1 MNATAVALILAS
13 VVLHA
18 FWNAVA
24 KGRPTFAF
32 FYYGNLVGAVLLLPM
47 VFIHAS
53 VVFELPRVIWL
64 LLAAAGLAQTIGG
77 LALMRAYREA
87 DLSVAYP
94 LVRSL
99 GPVFIVLASL
109 ALGRGDAIS
118 IGCMLGIAAILV
130 GSVTLGLNNMHAL
143 GQRSISGLGLFFCIS
158 AALGTMGYTLIDDT
172 GVREVLDS
180 GLLDELS
187 NAPFRSGLLYA
198 GIEGWSSFFWMSIWL
213 FRKREHRQELRAY
226 TSGGAMRDALIMGI
240 GSYASYALVL
250 IAMLYASDVSY
261 VAGFRQLSVP
271 LGAAVGV
278 LWFGE
283 HIDLTKGLA
292 LFAMVAGLLAV
303 ALT

>member
-24 KGRPTFAF
+24 KSRPTFAF
-32 FYYGNLVGAVLLLPM
+32 FYYGNLIGALALLPM
-47 VFIHAS
+47 VFLHAS
-53 VVFELPRVIWL
+53 EIIALPPVIWL
-64 LLAAAGLAQTIGG
+64 FLVGAGLAQTIGG

-87 DLSVAYP
+87 DLSFAYP

-99 GPVFIVLASL
+99 GPVFVVLGSL

-118 IGCMLGIAAILV
+118 TGCMLGILAILI

-143 GQRSISGLGLFFCIS
+143 GQRTVSKIGLFFCIA
-158 AALGTMGYTLIDDT
+158 AALGTMGYTLIDDA
-172 GVREVLDS
+172 GVREVLSS

-187 NAPFRSGLLYA
+187 HTPVRSGLLYA
-198 GIEGWSSFFWMSIWL
+198 AVEGWSSFLWMSIWL
-213 FRKREHRQELRAY
+213 FRKREHRDELRAY
-226 TSGGAMRDALIMGI
+226 SSRGAMRDALIMGV

-250 IAMLYASDVSY
+250 ISMLYASDVSY

-283 HIDLTKGLA
+283 RIDFTKSLA
-292 LFAMVAGLLAV
+292 LLAMMIGLLAL